1 MRLYFFR
8 HGIAED
14 FVEAAPDSARA
25 LTREG
30 NARTKAMARVLLAA
44 GVKPRRL
51 YTSPL
56 LRARQTADIVAQVLG
71 VKVTVRKAVAPGF
84 DVEAVAAL
92 ITGLRNMDEVMFI
105 GHEPDFS
112 TIVSQL
118 VGGGDIIM
126 KKGGVARVDIG
137 TQHPPRGALVWLLAP
152 KLIDRLDF

>member
-14 FVEAAPDSARA
+14 FVEDGTDSARP

-30 NARTKAMARVLLAA
+30 SARTKAMARVLLTV

-56 LRARQTADIVAQVLG
+56 LRARQTAEIVAQVLG
-71 VKVTVRKAVAPGF
+71 VKVTVRKALAPGF
-84 DVEAVAAL
+84 DVDAIATL

-112 TIVSQL
+112 TLISQL
-118 VGGGDIIM
+118 IGGGDVIM

-137 TQHPPRGALVWLLAP
+137 VQHPPRGALVWLLAP
-152 KLIDRLDF
+152 KLIDKLEV

>member
-14 FVEAAPDSARA
+14 YVPGEVDSARA

-30 NARTKAMARVLLAA
+30 SNRTKAMARVLLNV

-71 VKVTVRKAVAPGF
+71 VKVTVRKALAPGF
-84 DVEAVAAL
+84 NVEDVATL
-92 ITGLRNMDEVMFI
+92 ITGLRNSDDVMFV

-118 VGGGDIIM
+118 IGGGDVIM

-137 TQHPPRGALVWLLAP
+137 TQHPPRGALVWLLPP
-152 KLIDRLDF
+152 KLID